1 MTTLTILLNQRPVE
15 LPAGATVADAVAHL
29 APTPPFAVAVNM
41 QFVPNTRYALHPLAA
56 GDQVEIIAPVT
67 GG

>member
-1 MTTLTILLNQRPVE
+1 MNVLINQTPAE
-15 LPAGATVADAVAHL
+15 LPEGATVADAVARL
-29 APTPPFAVAVNM
+29 APKPPFAVAVNM
-41 QFVPNTRYALHPLAA
+41 QFIPNTRYAAQPLAE

>member
-1 MTTLTILLNQRPVE
+1 MNVLINQSPVD
-15 LPAGATVADAVAHL
+15 LPEGATVADAVAHL
-29 APTPPFAVAVNM
+29 APKPPFAVALNL
-41 QFVPNTRYALHPLAA
+41 QFIPNTRYAAHPLAA

>member
-1 MTTLTILLNQRPVE
+1 MNVLINQSPVD
-15 LPAGATVADAVAHL
+15 LPEGATVADAVAHL
-29 APTPPFAVAVNM
+29 APKPPFAVALNL
-41 QFVPNTRYALHPLAA
+41 QFIPNTRYAAHPLAG

>member
-1 MTTLTILLNQRPVE
+1 MNVLINQTPTE

-29 APTPPFAVAVNM
+29 APRPPFAVAVNM
-41 QFVPNTRYALHPLAA
+41 QFIPNTRYAEQSLAD

>member
-1 MTTLTILLNQRPVE
+1 MNILINQTPTE

-29 APTPPFAVAVNM
+29 APRPPFAVAVNM
-41 QFVPNTRYALHPLAA
+41 QFIPNTRYAEQPLAD